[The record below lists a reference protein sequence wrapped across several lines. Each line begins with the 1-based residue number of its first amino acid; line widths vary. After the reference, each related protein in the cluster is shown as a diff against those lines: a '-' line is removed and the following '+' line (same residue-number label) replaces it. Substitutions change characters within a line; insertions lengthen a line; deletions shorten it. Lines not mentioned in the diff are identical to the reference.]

1 MADDPKHLA
10 QRLERIATEL
20 RQLPAR
26 NDWIDAYLAGEI
38 LLTDQAADIAGVS
51 SETIR
56 RRCEAAAATNRP
68 LGILLAGS
76 VWAVSRQRLLD
87 SIEVREGKPAML
99 AAATRAE
106 KYTAMRAS
114 PQESLRR
121 VAVATR

>member
-1 MADDPKHLA
+1 MDDPDLTRLLDLIKTVWR
-10 QRLERIATEL
+10 QRPESR
-20 RQLPAR
+20 
-26 NDWIDAYLAGEI
+26 DWIDEYLSGEIVLAG
-38 LLTDQAADIAGVS
+38 QAADIAGVS

-56 RRCEAAAATNRP
+56 RRCEAAALTNRP
-68 LGILLAGS
+68 LGILMAGS